1 MHGRLLIILVGL
13 AVGPVQG
20 LEAKKGE
27 WLLRQDPAAYTLQ
40 VITVSSAVQV
50 AKLLDQHDHQ
60 RFASFRIQGKEQLL
74 FMLTYGVFDRVEAQN
89 KRAKKWLTHWQCRLT
104 SCGFGVCQPC
114 NGQYAYTTTSTSEAD
129 S

>member
-1 MHGRLLIILVGL
+1 MLMHGRLLIILVGL

-40 VITVSSAVQV
+40 VITVSSAEQV
-50 AKLLDQHDHQ
+50 AKLLEQHGAPE

-74 FMLTYGVFDRVEAQN
+74 FVLTYGVFEGTEQAEQARGQVAAALVLQSDQLWVR
-89 KRAKKWLTHWQCRLT
+89 RL
-104 SCGFGVCQPC
+104 SAVQ
-114 NGQYAYTTTSTSEAD
+114 QAIRTTLQL
-129 S
+129 

>member
-1 MHGRLLIILVGL
+1 MLMHGRLLIILVGL

-50 AKLLDQHDHQ
+50 AKLLDQHEHPE
-60 RFASFRIQGKEQLL
+60 RFASFRIPVSY
-74 FMLTYGVFDRVEAQN
+74 THRRCR
-89 KRAKKWLTHWQCRLT
+89 RA
-104 SCGFGVCQPC
+104 
-114 NGQYAYTTTSTSEAD
+114 D
-129 S
+129 

>member
-50 AKLLDQHDHQ
+50 TKLLDQHDHPE
-60 RFASFRIQGKEQLL
+60 RFASFRIQGKEQVL
-74 FMLTYGVFDRVEAQN
+74 FVLTYGVFDRVEGAEQAREEVAN
-89 KRAKKWLTHWQCRLT
+89 ALAMPAEQLWVRRL
-104 SCGFGVCQPC
+104 SAVQRSIR
-114 NGQYAYTTTSTSEAD
+114 TTLQL
-129 S
+129 

>member
-40 VITVSSAVQV
+40 VITVSSC
-50 AKLLDQHDHQ
+50 L
-60 RFASFRIQGKEQLL
+60 S
-74 FMLTYGVFDRVEAQN
+74 
-89 KRAKKWLTHWQCRLT
+89 
-104 SCGFGVCQPC
+104 SC
-114 NGQYAYTTTSTSEAD
+114 Y
-129 S
+129 

>member
-1 MHGRLLIILVGL
+1 MLMHGRLLIILVGL

-40 VITVSSAVQV
+40 VITVSSAEQV
-50 AKLLDQHDHQ
+50 AKLLEQHGAPE

-74 FMLTYGVFDRVEAQN
+74 FVLTYGVFKGTEQAEQARAQVAAALAL
-89 KRAKKWLTHWQCRLT
+89 RADQLWVRRL
-104 SCGFGVCQPC
+104 SAVQ
-114 NGQYAYTTTSTSEAD
+114 QAIRTTLQL
-129 S
+129 

>member
-40 VITVSSAVQV
+40 VITVSNAVQV
-50 AKLLDQHDHQ
+50 AKLVDQHDHPE
-60 RFASFRIQGKEQLL
+60 RFASYRRIL
-74 FMLTYGVFDRVEAQN
+74 
-89 KRAKKWLTHWQCRLT
+89 
-104 SCGFGVCQPC
+104 
-114 NGQYAYTTTSTSEAD
+114 D
-129 S
+129 SLNP